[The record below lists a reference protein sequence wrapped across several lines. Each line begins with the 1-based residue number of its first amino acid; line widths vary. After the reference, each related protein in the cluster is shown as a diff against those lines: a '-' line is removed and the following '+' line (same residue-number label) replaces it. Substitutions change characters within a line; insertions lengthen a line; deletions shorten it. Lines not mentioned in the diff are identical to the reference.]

1 MKKHLPIILLIVISL
16 ILIIGSFI
24 LALKII
30 NDKREEQGKDKV
42 TFMEFFNN
50 KSQPTFKNIV
60 VGMSFGLIFG
70 FIDNAGLWIGL
81 DILEKY
87 IPGGMLTKAGW
98 GNTFS
103 DFIGSTLG
111 TSIAI
116 ILKTLFPITETP
128 IWVDSLGVVVGCILG
143 IYIPKFI
150 TGKD

>member
-16 ILIIGSFI
+16 VLIIGSFI
-24 LALKII
+24 LALKVI
-30 NDKREEQGKDKV
+30 NLKREEKGKEKV

-50 KSQPTFKNIV
+50 KSKPTFKTVII
-60 VGMSFGLIFG
+60 GMSFGLIFG

-87 IPGGMLTKAGW
+87 VPGGMLTKAGW

-116 ILKTLFPITETP
+116 ILKTLFPITDTP

-150 TGKD
+150 TGKE